1 MNKRHLDAYIR
12 RQTRAAVRYYTDAD
26 VKQVATILAG
36 TGIGTVAG
44 IAIGRI
50 IGKGISW
57 LYNKIADR
65 RILQQILDG
74 TITEDKF
81 VKNFVDMTIQNID
94 TLVSKNISLS
104 WSSDFGDAEEKGA
117 DVIKQ
122 RLRRCRTVKGLLKV
136 MPNNVMLQRM
146 DRILSDPRVQEKMGI
161 ERLGRDVRSLRGS
174 M

>member
-26 VKQVATILAG
+26 VKQIATILAG
-36 TGIGTVAG
+36 TGIGTIAG
-44 IAIGRI
+44 VIVGKI

-65 RILQQILDG
+65 KILQQILDG
-74 TITEDKF
+74 TITEDRF
-81 VKNFVDMTIQNID
+81 VKNFVNMTIQ
-94 TLVSKNISLS
+94 SL
-104 WSSDFGDAEEKGA
+104 DNELPRTTDYNEDAEKGA
-117 DVIKQ
+117 QIVKQ
-122 RLRRCRTVKGLLKV
+122 RLQRCRTVKGLLKV

-161 ERLGRDVRSLRGS
+161 DRLGRDVRSLRGS
-174 M
+174 L